1 MSKMSPIKKIEKALI
16 AHNVGL
22 TIQQIM
28 DLTGLARGT
37 VKTYLDEL
45 IRMAR
50 VHEQNYGQNTKV
62 FYLNGLGK
70 FQEKVQ
76 MYDDGILFVDVMT
89 DPWKK
94 PFIRV
99 KFRNK
104 RDIGAIFLNSEK
116 AVEDL
121 IDALKNL
128 KPQLQKYRDIIKDLE
143 PTNVKN

>member
-1 MSKMSPIKKIEKALI
+1 MSKMSPIKKIENALI

-50 VHEQNYGQNTKV
+50 VHEQDYGQNTKV
-62 FYLNGLGK
+62 FYLNGLG
-70 FQEKVQ
+70 KVQ